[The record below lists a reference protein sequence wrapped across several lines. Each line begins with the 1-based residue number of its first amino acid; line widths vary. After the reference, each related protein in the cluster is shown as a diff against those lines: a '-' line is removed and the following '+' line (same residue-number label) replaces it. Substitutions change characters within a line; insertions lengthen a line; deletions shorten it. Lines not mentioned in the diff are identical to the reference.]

1 MFLGRIVV
9 PILFFFLTGCV
20 SQVVSIDVHVKGYIG
35 SNILSAQELYTTPQR
50 ASIGFFES
58 KIFAWSEEQKKFE
71 NGDTLYS
78 FTNPYKDCVI
88 NWVADKNNIIISGS
102 YLGDGCG

>member
-1 MFLGRIVV
+1 MVSVLLIFSFLSA
-9 PILFFFLTGCV
+9 CV
-20 SQVVSIDVHVKGYIG
+20 SQIATIDEHVSSYIG
-35 SNILSAQELYTTPQR
+35 KPISQVQELYLTPQR

-58 KIFAWSEEQKKFE
+58 KVFAWSEEQKKFE

-78 FTNPYKDCVI
+78 YTNPYKDCVI